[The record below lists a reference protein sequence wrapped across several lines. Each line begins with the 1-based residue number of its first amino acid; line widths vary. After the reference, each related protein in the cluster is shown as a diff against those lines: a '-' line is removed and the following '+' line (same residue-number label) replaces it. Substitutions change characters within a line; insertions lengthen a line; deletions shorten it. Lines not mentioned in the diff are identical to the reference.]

1 MSLSV
6 TPYTVQM
13 IYGLYYQEKLKINRR
28 YQRKLVWSINEKQSF
43 IDSLIKG
50 YPIPLILASKS
61 SDENFEILDGLQ
73 RLNAIVSF
81 IEGDFSV
88 DGQYFDFNAITYTK
102 TLIDEKKQKTP
113 ILGLSEISSFLNY
126 PVPFGITDYYDN
138 EFIDETFR
146 RINTG
151 GKQLSKQDVRQAGAI
166 GVIPDII
173 NQIAMYVRKDSTQS
187 QILNLKNMKG
197 ISIGEK
203 APTVRI
209 VVTPTKQPKWGKRRQ
224 PWHNTV

>member
-113 ILGLSEISSFLNY
+113 ILGLSASLC
-126 PVPFGITDYYDN
+126 
-138 EFIDETFR
+138 
-146 RINTG
+146 
-151 GKQLSKQDVRQAGAI
+151 
-166 GVIPDII
+166 
-173 NQIAMYVRKDSTQS
+173 STC
-187 QILNLKNMKG
+187 
-197 ISIGEK
+197 
-203 APTVRI
+203 
-209 VVTPTKQPKWGKRRQ
+209 TKQKLKIGRYTAFPMLAMLIS
-224 PWHNTV
+224 PSPHNLTVAILRFYHNPIFL